1 MVWKILNAE
10 LRCNL
15 PNWYMIE
22 NFVISINL
30 SMLFAIDWVSRQFK
44 IALNLTSEHKKMY
57 IKAAKS

>member
-15 PNWYMIE
+15 PNWFMIG

-30 SMLFAIDWVSRQFK
+30 SMLFAIDWVGK
-44 IALNLTSEHKKMY
+44 IALNLTSEHKKMC